1 MARQEIKLGELVKSA
16 WKKVNDNF
24 TELYANKVDAV
35 EGKGLST
42 NDYTDE
48 EKQKV
53 SSSVTITKHDFT
65 ASEWVTHESGTPTL
79 TIAAAGKYPVKVMK
93 QNGDNYDEVIVQSSV
108 SGTNVVLEAD
118 ETFSGHVILV

>member
-24 TELYANKVDAV
+24 TELYTNKVDAV

-65 ASEWVTHESGTPTL
+65 VSEWVTPESGIPTL

-118 ETFSGHVILV
+118 ETFSGYVILV